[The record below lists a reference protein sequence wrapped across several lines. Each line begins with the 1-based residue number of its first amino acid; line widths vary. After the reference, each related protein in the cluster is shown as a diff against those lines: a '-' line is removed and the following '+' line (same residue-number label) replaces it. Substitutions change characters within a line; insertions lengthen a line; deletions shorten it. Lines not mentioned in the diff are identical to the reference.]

1 VLATRLLLE
10 DFRNG
15 RHLGDDEE
23 DFGPSFHERVR
34 AAFPGNERLSGNL
47 ACAQVHAKV
56 MYWRA
61 AEKAQL
67 GENSELGTRGR
78 CSLCT
83 LLMDR
88 LLGRGSVAHTKPMEW
103 PRDLEVSVAASRLA
117 CPLP

>member
-67 GENSELGTRGR
+67 GENFGIGDKGEVLFVYAV
-78 CSLCT
+78 
-83 LLMDR
+83 D
-88 LLGRGSVAHTKPMEW
+88 GSIVG
-103 PRDLEVSVAASRLA
+103 PRFRRPYEANGAASGPRG
-117 CPLP
+117 